1 MKFLIVLHKAMMP
14 KSYFQ
19 ILTRIKVGGSELGV
33 SWIHHMN
40 TRCVI
45 TESLKE
51 TWR

>member
-45 TESLKE
+45 TESLNGD
-51 TWR
+51 R